1 MDKNQQDRRS
11 PRCFPYKMA
20 TLPSLA
26 LALTLAWVALVLC
39 RGWSRLIISPIAVLS
54 LVFVLVFV
62 ALVALVAIVFVI
74 MAVTVVVVVVV
85 VAITP
90 ANVVPP
96 SVVSNMV
103 AEEVGPT
110 VAVAVR
116 GGAVVA
122 GKAPQPAVG

>member
-11 PRCFPYKMA
+11 LRCFPYKMA

-26 LALTLAWVALVLC
+26 LALTLALVLC

-62 ALVALVAIVFVI
+62 ALVAIVSVI
-74 MAVTVVVVVVV
+74 IAPTVVVVVV
-85 VAITP
+85 VAITR
-90 ANVVPP
+90 AIVAPP
-96 SVVSNMV
+96 SVVSNMI